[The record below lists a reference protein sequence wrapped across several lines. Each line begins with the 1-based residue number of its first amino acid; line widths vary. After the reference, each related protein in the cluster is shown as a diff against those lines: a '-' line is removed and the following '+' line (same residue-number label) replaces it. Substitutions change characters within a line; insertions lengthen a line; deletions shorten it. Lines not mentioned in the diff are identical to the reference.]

1 MQRTG
6 ARTILYA
13 LTLESPLPALWGNDG
28 SLEEWEL
35 LCSPD

>member
-28 SLEEWEL
+28 SLGR
-35 LCSPD
+35 